1 MFRYIHSMP
10 DCSQCQTGSQCQ
22 DPYLAAKLM
31 NLSREYLGK
40 CIQFFTSHGWWNKH
54 LNVANVN
61 NSTECRLCCELD
73 LVESPIHI
81 FEECV
86 AMVTTC
92 QWLVNDPFP
101 TQLVGRL
108 SLCQVAELAL
118 VDSVCDLTDINHN
131 HSNVSSTE

>member
-1 MFRYIHSMP
+1 MP
-10 DCSQCQTGSQCQ
+10 

-54 LNVANVN
+54 LNAAKLN
-61 NSTECRLCCELD
+61 NSTECRLCFELD
-73 LVESPIHI
+73 SVESPIHI

-86 AMVTTC
+86 AMVTTR
-92 QWLVNDPFP
+92 QGLFNDPYS
-101 TQLVGRL
+101 TQLIGRL

-118 VDSVCDLTDINHN
+118 VDSVRNLTDINHN